1 MHWYFGGSLT
11 EAASHLAT
19 NVCNSYLDPIKN
31 NPLSPIPPLA
41 GKRRS
46 RLTTD
51 TNPHFLDTP
60 PKMAG
65 DRCSRCHRYKK
76 DPPTVDVGHDGSQA
90 ESKCRLAHH
99 PFPCD
104 FVDGDGDACTAEAST
119 EGDEEAERH
128 AQLAAAAAKKA
139 NDMEN
144 QLEKQSSQ
152 MEEMKRQMH
161 EMRQMMGSMRM
172 PADTRSSLA
181 SSCVATPAGQITGGS
196 TVTTA
201 SITAPQPSLLPRVA
215 GVGIGSL
222 LTDAQDLINVN
233 EADGPAVNS
242 LPGYTGSSMKDL
254 QQDRSIAAEVQRQ
267 LDSYIAQIPGLQKV
281 VAGQSVP
288 LTVPINTNPSRPPSR
303 TPHNQHIGRASGDTH
318 LAYQAIQAGAAGLG
332 NIAVDTGGGVPN
344 IPRDEVNLLDMD
356 TMLGLTVREKQYRPH
371 EFASRGNF
379 FYARN
384 INDRNI
390 TLPLYMYGYL
400 KHCIIL
406 LSGLVPVA
414 EGEVMARLI
423 NLMNICEITSNNSTL
438 NDFDH
443 LAWQLGRGYGDR
455 VLNDIQQGLRSWPE
469 MPNHILPDVFLHVK
483 DMIDTQTRKKDDG
496 NACGGRA
503 KRGGGGQGRG
513 SSDKQGGSKVSVTPL
528 VCTSYN
534 DFFTGSGCAYEFNN
548 QRKCTYEHYCSKCFA
563 ADGTKVVHKGRFCGV
578 AAAATSAPV
587 TTSG

>member
-1 MHWYFGGSLT
+1 M
-11 EAASHLAT
+11 
-19 NVCNSYLDPIKN
+19 D
-31 NPLSPIPPLA
+31 
-41 GKRRS
+41 
-46 RLTTD
+46 
-51 TNPHFLDTP
+51 
-60 PKMAG
+60 
-65 DRCSRCHRYKK
+65 
-76 DPPTVDVGHDGSQA
+76 A
-90 ESKCRLAHH
+90 EG
-99 PFPCD
+99 F
-104 FVDGDGDACTAEAST
+104 ACTAEACA
-119 EGDEEAERH
+119 EGDERQAEV
-128 AQLAAAAAKKA
+128 AAAAAKKA
-139 NDMEN
+139 NDMES
-144 QLEKQSSQ
+144 QLANQSSQ
-152 MEEMKRQMH
+152 LEDMKRQMN
-161 EMRQMMGSMRM
+161 EMKQMMSSMRM

-181 SSCVATPAGQITGGS
+181 SSSNVVTPAGHGGS
-196 TVTTA
+196 TVTTG
-201 SITAPQPSLLPRVA
+201 SITTQQPSLLQPSVVGA
-215 GVGIGSL
+215 GIGSL
-222 LTDAQDLINVN
+222 LTDAQNLINVN
-233 EADGPAVNS
+233 EAEGPPVNS
-242 LPGYTGSSMKDL
+242 LPGYTGSTMKDL

-267 LDSYIAQIPGLQKV
+267 LDSYISQIPGLQKV
-281 VAGQSVP
+281 VVGQSVP
-288 LTVPINTNPSRPPSR
+288 LTVPTNTNLSHPPSR
-303 TPHNQHIGRASGDTH
+303 TPHNQHIGRASGDSH
-318 LAYQAIQAGAAGLG
+318 IAYQAIQAGAAGLG
-332 NIAVDTGGGVPN
+332 NITVDAGGGVSN
-344 IPRDEVNLLDMD
+344 LPRDEVNLLDMD

-390 TLPLYMYGYL
+390 TLPLYMYSYL

-443 LAWQLGRGYGDR
+443 PAWQLGRGYGDR

-496 NACGGRA
+496 NARGGGGGRA
-503 KRGGGGQGRG
+503 KRGGGGQGKG
-513 SSDKQGGSKVSVTPL
+513 SSDEQGGSKVSVTPL

-563 ADGTKVVHKGRFCGV
+563 ADGTKVAHKGRFCGV